1 MTHPLRRILIA
12 DDHDVMRRGV
22 RALIESR
29 DDYALVAETTNGRDA
44 IEAARATQ
52 PNIAIIDYSMP
63 GMNGLDLTIA
73 LKRELPRIE
82 ILIYTMWDR
91 EEMILGV
98 LRAGAR
104 GILLKSDNEQLMFA
118 AIDSL
123 AVHRPWFSP
132 AVSEALLGQ
141 FLSSDAGSEQISLTQ
156 REREVVQL
164 VAEGRINREI
174 SETLHISV
182 KTVETHRA
190 SAMHKLN
197 LRTTADLVR
206 YAVRNSIIGA

>member
-82 ILIYTMWDR
+82 VLVYTMWDR

-104 GILLKSDNEQLMFA
+104 GILLKSDDEQLMFA